1 MNESQPPISPLDL
14 TPRPPAAATAAD
26 CVEMWIELMNVCD
39 ELLLARLRREV
50 GPEGDVMAAY
60 REWYRRDREEHDQAL
75 IRMLERLD
83 RASNNDGR

>member
-1 MNESQPPISPLDL
+1 M
-14 TPRPPAAATAAD
+14 AD
-26 CVEMWIELMNVCD
+26 
-39 ELLLARLRREV
+39 
-50 GPEGDVMAAY
+50 Y